1 MKEGKG
7 AGFDVPHS
15 LWQHSKIEST
25 IRAGLHEAS
34 REARQ
39 VNM

>member
-7 AGFDVPHS
+7 AGLDVPLS
-15 LWQHSKIEST
+15 LWEDSKIESA